1 MILLIASLRGSLIR
15 VLLLV
20 VVRLHD
26 LLAQLFLSL
35 MDISVKFVPVFS
47 NRELLVVINR
57 DVDFPITD
65 WLIIWVVE
73 LSNVGVS

>member
-1 MILLIASLRGSLIR
+1 
-15 VLLLV
+15 

-35 MDISVKFVPVFS
+35 VDISVEFVPVLS

-57 DVDFPITD
+57 DVDFPVTD

>member
-1 MILLIASLRGSLIR
+1 M
-15 VLLLV
+15 
-20 VVRLHD
+20 VRLHD
-26 LLAQLFLSL
+26 LFAQLFLSL
-35 MDISVKFVPVFS
+35 VDISVEFIPILS

-57 DVDFPITD
+57 DVNFPVTD

>member
-1 MILLIASLRGSLIR
+1 M
-15 VLLLV
+15 
-20 VVRLHD
+20 VRLHD

-35 MDISVKFVPVFS
+35 VDISVEFVPVLS

-57 DVDFPITD
+57 DVNFSVTD

>member
-1 MILLIASLRGSLIR
+1 MILLTARLLASLIR

-26 LLAQLFLSL
+26 FLAQLFLSL
-35 MDISVKFVPVFS
+35 VDISVKFVSILS

-57 DVDFPITD
+57 DVDFPVAD
-65 WLIIWVVE
+65 WLIVWVVE

>member
-1 MILLIASLRGSLIR
+1 M
-15 VLLLV
+15 
-20 VVRLHD
+20 VRLHD

-35 MDISVKFVPVFS
+35 MDISVEFVPVLS

>member
-1 MILLIASLRGSLIR
+1 M
-15 VLLLV
+15 
-20 VVRLHD
+20 VRLHD

-35 MDISVKFVPVFS
+35 VDISVEFVPVLS

-57 DVDFPITD
+57 DVDFPVTD